1 MKFFIK
7 QLNIQFKAYFLLFII
22 IVFKTNLFAYENPF
36 LNTTA
41 TIYADS
47 MAKKMIAEISLKEK
61 ISMLSGDKFF
71 KLKFGIPFIFK
82 GHLPNATIH
91 KSAKKYHLPALIF
104 TDGPRGV
111 VTKPQTNFPAP
122 ITRACTWN
130 PLLEEQVGI
139 AMGTEATF
147 AGANLIGAPCINLLR
162 HPANGRA
169 QESYGE
175 DSYLVSQFG
184 TALVRGI
191 QEQGVM
197 SCVKHFALNSIENT
211 RYTVDVKISEKVL
224 NEIYLPHFKACIDV
238 GAASIMSA
246 YNKVNGEYCAENENL
261 LTTTLRKQLGFK
273 GFVQSDWDF
282 GVRSTASSLLAKMN
296 VEMPYPKFYKP
307 KKIKEAIAN
316 KEIKVSTI
324 NDLVYDILY
333 TRFLFQF
340 INQEKNRP
348 KPNYEQHNLLAKRIC
363 EEGTVLLKNEN
374 QTLPLIK
381 TKIKTILLVGRLLHE
396 KNDGDNGSSIVKT
409 MVQKP
414 IDVFKKFGKENN
426 IKILTVENVTDKNL
440 TQYAQQAD
448 VVIFIT
454 GTKKIEEGEFIS
466 MNGTERKDASKP
478 AKGIFKKLGRGG
490 DRYQLNL
497 PKTETDLITKIAAIN
512 KNTIC
517 YLIGGSAIMMEEFKN
532 QVPAILFSGYYGM
545 NGAETMLDILFGKV
559 NPSGKLPFTIPAN
572 FSQLPVFPSLPKTI
586 EYGYFHGYTL
596 IDELNETPAFPFGF
610 GLSYTT
616 FQYTDAQL
624 NKTVFT
630 EKDTLEIELN
640 VKNIGTVDGAETIQ
654 FYVHFEHSNQTE
666 YPKKL
671 LKAFTKVVLQKSELQ
686 KVFVKI
692 PIHLLSYFDSQT
704 HAFKLEKMKYNLE
717 IANSSQDKNAII
729 MPFEIQ

>member
-1 MKFFIK
+1 M
-7 QLNIQFKAYFLLFII
+7 
-22 IVFKTNLFAYENPF
+22 
-36 LNTTA
+36 
-41 TIYADS
+41 
-47 MAKKMIAEISLKEK
+47 
-61 ISMLSGDKFF
+61 
-71 KLKFGIPFIFK
+71 
-82 GHLPNATIH
+82 
-91 KSAKKYHLPALIF
+91 
-104 TDGPRGV
+104 
-111 VTKPQTNFPAP
+111 
-122 ITRACTWN
+122 
-130 PLLEEQVGI
+130 
-139 AMGTEATF
+139 
-147 AGANLIGAPCINLLR
+147 
-162 HPANGRA
+162 
-169 QESYGE
+169 
-175 DSYLVSQFG
+175 
-184 TALVRGI
+184 
-191 QEQGVM
+191 
-197 SCVKHFALNSIENT
+197 
-211 RYTVDVKISEKVL
+211 
-224 NEIYLPHFKACIDV
+224 
-238 GAASIMSA
+238 
-246 YNKVNGEYCAENENL
+246 
-261 LTTTLRKQLGFK
+261 
-273 GFVQSDWDF
+273 
-282 GVRSTASSLLAKMN
+282 
-296 VEMPYPKFYKP
+296 
-307 KKIKEAIAN
+307 
-316 KEIKVSTI
+316 
-324 NDLVYDILY
+324 YDILY

-340 INQEKNRP
+340 INQEKTRP

-381 TKIKTILLVGRLLHE
+381 TKIKTILLVGRLVHE

-572 FSQLPVFPSLPKTI
+572 LSQLPVFPSLPKTI

-704 HAFKLEKMKYNLE
+704 HTFKLEKMKYNLE